1 MRFGLI
7 LNISSVLTVV
17 YAVYLL
23 FTDESLRWGIFM
35 IVAALFLV
43 LADLDDIQYNLK
55 LIKDGDIP
63 NRK

>member
-7 LNISSVLTVV
+7 LNVSSVLTVI

-23 FTDESLRWGIFM
+23 FTDESLKWSIFM

-43 LADLDDIQYNLK
+43 LADLDDIQYDIK

>member
-7 LNISSVLTVV
+7 LNVSSVLTVI

-23 FTDESLRWGIFM
+23 FTDESLKWGIFM

-43 LADLDDIQYNLK
+43 LADLDDIQYDIK